1 MAPALIF
8 DLDGTLVDTA
18 PDLLAALNH
27 ALALEGRPPVN
38 PANLRQ
44 LVGHGARVMIA
55 EAFKTAIGPT
65 DPEMAERMLKTFL
78 AFYRDHIADQS
89 RPWAGVVETLEVLK
103 AQGAHM
109 GVLTNKPHDLSV
121 LLLQKL
127 KLDGYF
133 ASVFGQGRV
142 PYMKPDPRIFADV
155 VRDCGATSG
164 LMIGDSETD
173 VETARAA
180 GAPVILVSFGYTTMP
195 ARELGADAVVD
206 HFSEIPEAIARL
218 SDGALDG

>member
-27 ALALEGRPPVN
+27 ALALEGRPPLK
-38 PANLRQ
+38 PDNLRQ
-44 LVGHGARVMIA
+44 LVGRGARVLIA
-55 EAFKTAIGPT
+55 QAFKTAIGPT
-65 DPEMAERMLKTFL
+65 DPEIAERMLKTFL
-78 AFYRDHIADQS
+78 VFYRDHIADRS
-89 RPWAGVVETLEVLK
+89 RPWPGVVETLEALK
-103 AQGAHM
+103 AQGARM

-121 LLLQKL
+121 LLLEKL

-133 ASVFGQGRV
+133 ASVYGQGRA

-155 VRDCGATSG
+155 VRDCGAAGG

-180 GAPVILVSFGYTTMP
+180 GASVILASYGYTTVP

-206 HFSEIPEAIARL
+206 HFSDIPAAIARL
-218 SDGALDG
+218 LGGERER